1 MNARFNMNTPEEAA
15 KSIGVSTPVVV
26 GWCRTGVINCNKV
39 GGGTQ
44 KDRYEISDD
53 EVSYIRKLI
62 HKFGAKQGIL
72 RYRKDWAKG
81 AMPAQTKPEKEEPHI
96 IGSPSPSQ
104 EYLWRVAANYIG
116 IDEAALRRYCVEG
129 RINCRVE
136 KNEGGKGNRYFIPG
150 WELLYI
156 KGLYDRYG
164 KVGRFSAMHYYVKDR
179 NDATCN
185 PDEVVN
191 GVLEWKRPENSEPIG
206 KVDKLE
212 YSDSGVGFYS
222 TLYSPN
228 HPDVLLGYVDEHG
241 NTPKKNDLVT
251 TFNYILEV
259 KERIQD
265 CKEELAS
272 LEKEYAD
279 LRKEIDDAL
288 SL

>member
-26 GWCRTGVINCNKV
+26 GWCRTGVINCNRV
-39 GGGTQ
+39 GDGTQ

-81 AMPAQTKPEKEEPHI
+81 AMPAQPKIEKEEPQI
-96 IGSPSPSQ
+96 IETPSPSQ
-104 EYLWRVAANYIG
+104 EYLWRVAAKYIG

-129 RINCRVE
+129 RINCRAE

-164 KVGRFSAMHYYVKDR
+164 KVGRFSAMHHYVKDR
-179 NDATCN
+179 NDTTCK

-191 GVLEWKRPENSEPIG
+191 GVLEWKRDEHDDP
-206 KVDKLE
+206 DKEL
-212 YSDSGVGFYS
+212 YSVR
-222 TLYSPN
+222 YSPN
-228 HPDVLLGYVDEHG
+228 HPDVLLGYVDENG
-241 NTPKKNDLVT
+241 NTPKKNDITT

-259 KERIQD
+259 KARIQD
-265 CKEELAS
+265 CKEELAL
-272 LEKEYAD
+272 LENEYAD